1 MIEVI
6 GLTKRYGTN
15 TAVDNLSFTV
25 EKGSIC
31 GFLGPN
37 GAGKSTTM
45 NMLTGFL
52 SATEG
57 MVKIDGFDIYDEPLA
72 AKRKIGYLPE
82 QPPVYPDMT
91 PYEYLDFIAQLRGFA
106 KKDRGEVIAKAMET
120 TEIASMQSRLIRN
133 LSKGYCQRV
142 GLAGALLGEPEV
154 LILDEPT
161 VGLDPMQIAQM
172 RTLIAS
178 LREKHTI
185 LLSSHILSE
194 VSAICDKV
202 IIISKGKIVALD
214 TPENLQGLLQA
225 QKSVIVTAQ
234 GEEKAVIKAIK
245 TALPNAVITKEPAG
259 EDKIV
264 KLSVADAAEDLRVII
279 GKSLMENGIVCLGIE
294 QQKVSLEDV
303 FIELTAVSENN
314 TEIVKEENDENDSDI

>member
-1 MIEVI
+1 MIEVL
-6 GLTKRYGTN
+6 GLTKCYGTN
-15 TAVDNLSFTV
+15 IAVDNLTFTV

-52 SATEG
+52 SSTDG
-57 MVKIDGFDIYDEPLA
+57 TVKIDGFDIYDEPLA

-106 KKDRGEVIAKAMET
+106 IKDRKNLIEKAMET
-120 TEIASMQSRLIRN
+120 TEITSMQSRLIRN

-172 RTLIAS
+172 RTLIAG
-178 LREKHTI
+178 LAERHTI

-194 VSAICDKV
+194 ISAICDKV
-202 IIISKGKIVALD
+202 IIISKGKIVASD
-214 TPENLQGLLQA
+214 TPENLSGLMQV
-225 QKSVIVTAQ
+225 QKSVSVTAQ
-234 GEEKAVIKAIK
+234 GNEEAIISVLKA
-245 TALPNAVITKEPAG
+245 ALPNAAITMEDAG
-259 EDKIV
+259 EKGIV
-264 KLSVADAAEDLRVII
+264 KLQVADTSEDLRVVI
-279 GKSLMENGIVCLGIE
+279 GKALMENSIVCLGVQE
-294 QQKVSLEDV
+294 QKISLEDV
-303 FIELTAVSENN
+303 FIELTAAQENIL
-314 TEIVKEENDENDSDI
+314 EIDEEENDKNDSNI